1 MNSSND
7 DINLDTFYT
16 NTLIEKMLS
25 NCKNEARDEYDTN
38 TNTQDNSMI
47 CKACYST
54 ILSKTHADKCN
65 TISMYQIK
73 ESVLDDNFKPMM
85 TYGLCGCTAFIMI
98 NKNNK
103 KIIFAHHP
111 DYKMIKLFFINNYN
125 CSDEFIVILKT
136 PGSYVKEIVENL
148 WKLKSINEQIEKTD
162 FNKPNVKLNI
172 VPYNLSHMIGNI
184 YNSELY
190 CKYLNNKFI
199 YTDSIGVNNYIDL

>member
-1 MNSSND
+1 MNFSNY
-7 DINLDTFYT
+7 DINYDTF
-16 NTLIEKMLS
+16 NEKVLE
-25 NCKNEARDEYDTN
+25 NYKNNAGNNIITRTD
-38 TNTQDNSMI
+38 TQDNSMI
-47 CKACYST
+47 CASCYST

-85 TYGLCGCTAFIMI
+85 TYGLGGCIAIIMI

-111 DYKMIKLFFINNYN
+111 DYQMIKQFFINNYN

-136 PGSYVKEIVENL
+136 AGSYEKEPVENL
-148 WKLKSINEQIEKTD
+148 WKLKSINESNEQTD

-172 VPYNLSHMIGNI
+172 VPYNLNHMIGDVH
-184 YNSELY
+184 NSSLY
-190 CKYLNNKFI
+190 CKYLNSKFM